1 MSSYVINS
9 KKVFPTNIFYR
20 QDMGI
25 SSKFWADIFMVITC
39 IYGIVVTFILFGLEI
54 ISLHIVFFTYT
65 FLNAWLTTRMYRKY
79 ICLWISALV
88 SVTFKHYKDIL
99 DITTI
104 LLSNHKIFVTMFYQK
119 YVSSMSPL
127 TANSTQG
134 IFFSFFLLPFL
145 QLIGLGVT
153 LNARW

>member
-1 MSSYVINS
+1 MLGGHFHSYHMYLRNRSYIYS
-9 KKVFPTNIFYR
+9 FWFRDNIIAQCF
-20 QDMGI
+20 
-25 SSKFWADIFMVITC
+25 
-39 IYGIVVTFILFGLEI
+39 L
-54 ISLHIVFFTYT
+54 TYT
-65 FLNAWLTTRMYRKY
+65 PLKAWLTTKVYMKY

-153 LNARW
+153 LIARW